1 MDLGMTVLFIVLF
14 ILGGTALGVGIGL
27 FITWLKFGCSAFAET
42 MVFAEKINPFHQT
55 AIWRLK

>member
-27 FITWLKFGCSAFAET
+27 FITWLIGD
-42 MVFAEKINPFHQT
+42 
-55 AIWRLK
+55 